1 MLSGIVVFLAFFSG
15 FLFVFLKKKVA
26 YPLIFSF
33 SVTPVSIA
41 LTLYYLY
48 LLFPEKTHGFYR
60 AFLLLFSLLFFFS
73 AFFCYF
79 KSKGKHN
86 FKVDYSYLVPIVLS
100 SVIFFFVAR
109 FYSDYDPLSYALIGK
124 TIFKLSSLKLY
135 PFVEVNVSRPIF
147 SYFYHPPVLS
157 LIYAFL
163 YLFKLNFLMF
173 YIGSYFYFFL
183 NLFLFG
189 FFKKRFG
196 ILNATFVLLFIA
208 FTPGFFELSRANFT
222 GSMRMLFFAFSL
234 YYVSRYSLNSLPV
247 ILSGGFAL
255 FSHSIGLLILPMLF
269 LAEVVKDKKIDL
281 KKHFIAFSSMFF
293 IGGFQYFLN
302 ILKFHAL
309 DTRGYILN
317 FYGKIGEHFVNYQ
330 FAERHLIG
338 FKDKLVNGYFNFIF
352 QFKKFGL
359 SFLVAFALYVLS
371 VLKYFKKSAIVKISV
386 VFAGI
391 YMFFHFI
398 PLKGGIF
405 IMTYRYIFTILPV
418 LVLGFAPLF
427 EKKGFRLFFYYLVF
441 VNLGLIL
448 LFANPFYEKEFWY
461 KDMKDYIGSH
471 FKGNEKVLI
480 DHLPSFF
487 FYNEGINGK
496 ELMDPDLYRFYKIQ
510 DVYKAMEY
518 LKGNGFT
525 HILMPFRPDP
535 FASDTSV
542 VNIFR
547 YPFLVEPLKT
557 YYHCSLFK
565 IKYENMDLLKKKME
579 TVFKWDGGKNI
590 PVFFYKH
597 KKEAKGKGGYVF
609 NNKGIKVFASNK
621 GLAFAFA
628 KDKVWRKNSCY
639 IDVSGK
645 TWIRLKF
652 KADFVSDNSK
662 IFPFIHRKSEKS
674 FDDLGLRWVKRG
686 DYYFALAKS
695 PYFRVYTP
703 YIKVNGVNCVA
714 PGVNFYLSGGEVEIT
729 GLEIE
734 GF

>member
-15 FLFVFLKKKVA
+15 FLFVFLKKKVDF
-26 YPLIFSF
+26 PFVFSF
-33 SVTPVSIA
+33 SLTPVSIA

-48 LLFPEKTHGFYR
+48 LLFPGKTHLFYR
-60 AFLLLFSLLFFFS
+60 VSLLFVSVFFVLL
-73 AFFCYF
+73 AFFYYF
-79 KSKGKHN
+79 KSEEKPEIKP
-86 FKVDYSYLVPIVLS
+86 DISYLVPIAVS
-100 SVIFFFVAR
+100 AVIFFFVAK
-109 FYSDYDPLSYALIGK
+109 FYPDYDPLSYALIGK

-163 YLFKLNFLMF
+163 YLFKLNSLMF
-173 YIGSYFYFFL
+173 FVGSYFYLFL
-183 NLFLFG
+183 NLFIFG

-196 ILNATFVLLFIA
+196 VLTAIFVLLFVA
-208 FTPGFFELSRANFT
+208 FTPGFFELSRSNFT
-222 GSMRMLFFAFSL
+222 GSLRMLFFAFSL
-234 YYVSRYSLNSLPV
+234 YYVSRYSLNSPPV

-269 LAEVVKDKKIDL
+269 LAEAVKDKKIDF

-293 IGGFQYFLN
+293 IGGFQYLLN

-309 DTRGYILN
+309 DTRGYILG
-317 FYGKIGEHFVNYQ
+317 FYGKIGEHFIDYQ

-338 FKDKLVNGYFNFIF
+338 FKDKLLNGYFNFIF
-352 QFKKFGL
+352 QFKRFGL
-359 SFLVAFALYVLS
+359 SFLIAFVLYVLS
-371 VLKYFKKSAIVKISV
+371 VLKYFKKNAIVKLSV
-386 VFAGI
+386 IFAGI
-391 YMFFHFI
+391 YLFFHFI

-405 IMTYRYIFTILPV
+405 IMTYRYIFTIFPV

-441 VNLGLIL
+441 VNLCLIF
-448 LFANPFYEKEFWY
+448 LFANPFYEKKFWY
-461 KDMKDYIGSH
+461 KEMKDYISSN

-496 ELMDPDLYRFYKIQ
+496 ELMDVDLHAFYKIK

-518 LKGNGFT
+518 LKENGYT
-525 HILMPFRPDP
+525 HILMPYRPDP

-542 VNIFR
+542 VKIFR
-547 YPFLVEPLKT
+547 YPFLVKPLKT
-557 YYHCSLFK
+557 YYHCSLFRIEYK
-565 IKYENMDLLKKKME
+565 NMGLLKKKME

-597 KKEAKGKGGYVF
+597 KKDAKGKGGYVF
-609 NNKGIKVFASNK
+609 NDKGIKVFASNK
-621 GLAFAFA
+621 GFAFAFA

-639 IDVSGK
+639 IDINGK
-645 TWIRLKF
+645 VWIKLKF
-652 KADFVSDNSK
+652 KADFVSDNRK
-662 IFPFIHRKSEKS
+662 IFPFLHKKSDNGFS
-674 FDDLGLRWVKRG
+674 DLGLRWVKKG
-686 DYYFALAKS
+686 DVYFALAKS

-703 YIKVNGVNCVA
+703 YIEVSEGKCVA
-714 PGVNFYLSGGEVEIT
+714 PGINFYLSGGEVEIT
-729 GLEIE
+729 GLEIK